1 MKVDD
6 ATDEPINECYAC
18 GKEVVGYVD
27 NPEIEDYVDYL
38 SKSNEM
44 WRKSQ
49 EDIAYLI
56 LDKIQ
61 NLKKI
66 SEVKPNSSHD

>member
-1 MKVDD
+1 MLK
-6 ATDEPINECYAC
+6 PIKAEILKQNNLKDLDYKTVLAIQR
-18 GKEVVGYVD
+18 
-27 NPEIEDYVDYL
+27 EIEDYVDYL